1 MESKISKNF
10 DGSWNLSEVNNMKDL
25 ENEIALL
32 KARANASFDQI
43 KADTAQLPKQ
53 AFNSTVGKAI
63 PFLSSDKN
71 NNSSSSGNSIL
82 SFINPSTIGVAT
94 TVFSTARSL
103 FRRKRKRSSKQGLAG
118 IGKGLAATVALEGA
132 SFLVNI
138 LSRWNERRK
147 ARKEIKDLRVKT
159 EVLKLL
165 KEEQNKL
172 S

>member
-1 MESKISKNF
+1 MESKISKNI

-32 KARANASFDQI
+32 KARANAGFDQI
-43 KADTAQLPKQ
+43 KADTTQLPKQ

-63 PFLSSDKN
+63 PFLSTDKN
-71 NNSSSSGNSIL
+71 NNSSSSGNSVL

-94 TVFSTARSL
+94 TVFSTVRSL
-103 FRRKRKRSSKQGLAG
+103 FGRKRKRSSKQRLAG
-118 IGKGLAATVALEGA
+118 ISKGLATTVALEGA
-132 SFLVNI
+132 GFLVNV

-147 ARKEIKDLRVKT
+147 ARKEIRDLRVKT